1 MRVYRR
7 AQNGEVGSVTSAML
21 PTSSGR
27 GRPGR
32 SGCQAD
38 PSAGPTLAF
47 TAMAQLGRV
56 FLVRRRLSREV
67 AWYRSALEIRMA
79 TEDAWLGPWSKRR
92 LWRPL
97 EPFLLQVS
105 TMTGKRAS
113 FQGFRGTPMDECPW
127 RDFRCPW
134 RRPDP
139 IYLRPNGMH
148 EGSRSEISVVRA
160 GGSPERTIL

>member
-21 PTSSGR
+21 PASSGR
-27 GRPGR
+27 GRPR
-32 SGCQAD
+32 PSGCQAD
-38 PSAGPTLAF
+38 PGAGPTFAF
-47 TAMAQLGRV
+47 TAMAGLGRV
-56 FLVRRRLSREV
+56 FLVSRRLSREV
-67 AWYRSALEIRMA
+67 ARCRSALEIRMPD
-79 TEDAWLGPWSKRR
+79 EDARLAPRSKRR

-134 RRPDP
+134 RKPSP
-139 IYLRPNGMH
+139 IYLRSIGMH
-148 EGSRSEISVVRA
+148 EGSRSEISVLRA
-160 GGSPERTIL
+160 GQFT

>member
-21 PTSSGR
+21 PASNGR

-38 PSAGPTLAF
+38 PGAGPTLAF

-56 FLVRRRLSREV
+56 FLVSWSLSREV
-67 AWYRSALEIRMA
+67 ARHRPALEIRMPD
-79 TEDAWLGPWSKRR
+79 EDAWLASRSERR

-134 RRPDP
+134 GKPSP
-139 IYLRPNGMH
+139 IYLRPIGMH
-148 EGSRSEISVVRA
+148 EGSRSEISVVRT
-160 GGSPERTIL
+160 GRFT

>member
-21 PTSSGR
+21 PASSGR

-38 PSAGPTLAF
+38 PGAGPTLAF

-56 FLVRRRLSREV
+56 FLVSRRLSREV
-67 AWYRSALEIRMA
+67 ARHRSALEIRMPD
-79 TEDAWLGPWSKRR
+79 EDAWLASRSKRR

-134 RRPDP
+134 RKPSP
-139 IYLRPNGMH
+139 IYLRPIGMH
-148 EGSRSEISVVRA
+148 EGSRSEISVVRT
-160 GGSPERTIL
+160 GRFT